1 MSATQTA
8 VPTLA
13 EGDRMDRE
21 EFHRRYLLRPDL
33 HHVELI
39 EGVVCFMPM
48 PISWKDHADPQTF
61 MITWVGVYRSRHDDV
76 VGGVSASVFLDGR
89 NQPEPDALLFRQDR
103 KLITADGYIG
113 GAPDL
118 VVEVANSSVSRDL
131 REKKDAYERNGVRE
145 YIVWRVQDYAI
156 DWFQLRNGR
165 FERREPGEDGVI
177 ESDVFPGL
185 RLNVTKALEG
195 DLAGVLAE
203 VR

>member
-1 MSATQTA
+1 MGATRTA
-8 VPTLA
+8 APTLA

-33 HHVELI
+33 HRVELI
-39 EGVVCFMPM
+39 EGVVYMPM
-48 PISWKDHADPQTF
+48 PISWTDHADPHKF
-61 MITWVGVYRSRHDDV
+61 MVAWAAVYEAGHP
-76 VGGVSASVFLDGR
+76 GIKAGTPASVFLDGR
-89 NQPEPDALLFRQDR
+89 NQPEPDALLFSTASGI
-103 KLITADGYIG
+103 LGADGYLH
-113 GAPDL
+113 GAPE
-118 VVEVANSSVSRDL
+118 VVIEIANSTLTRDL

-165 FERREPGEDGVI
+165 FERREPGADGI
-177 ESDVFPGL
+177 IASEVFPGL

>member
-1 MSATQTA
+1 MGATRTA
-8 VPTLA
+8 APTLA

-33 HHVELI
+33 HRVELI
-39 EGVVCFMPM
+39 EGVVHMPM
-48 PISWKDHADPQTF
+48 PISWTDHADPHKF
-61 MITWVGVYRSRHDDV
+61 MVTWAGIYEARHP
-76 VGGVSASVFLDGR
+76 GIKAGTPASVFLDGR
-89 NQPEPDALLFRQDR
+89 NQPEPDALLFS
-103 KLITADGYIG
+103 KASGILGADGYLH
-113 GAPDL
+113 GAPE
-118 VVEVANSSVSRDL
+118 VVIEIANSTLTRDL

-165 FERREPGEDGVI
+165 FERREPDADGII
-177 ESDVFPGL
+177 ESEVFPGL